1 MNSIFTTARKIV
13 RSVLSSISELGISR
27 FGGLSTSARA
37 LADTLTLNLLQ
48 RLLLSAIGALTI
60 AFGIVATIRSGL
72 GVGPGDV
79 LLTGLVNTFDIPLT
93 YASWIFLGV
102 LTLVLFTLRGR
113 PTFGGLYTHF
123 LVGASFPIAQLAIAE
138 IPEATVVHRG
148 VLFTVGFLGLC
159 LGIEIAAVSGIGRT
173 NPDLISERVNTL
185 TGLDKRIFRSLFE
198 FALIGVGVLLGGTL
212 GVGTVVI
219 ALGIGPTLKFMNDF
233 VTDAVAGRRLRLGQP
248 ETPVAAS
255 VPTTD

>member
-1 MNSIFTTARKIV
+1 MQKVLQYTRKIA
-13 RSVLSSISELGISR
+13 RSTLTSVSELGISR
-27 FGGLSTSARA
+27 FGGLSASART

-48 RLLLSAIGALTI
+48 RLLLSAVGALTI
-60 AFGIVATIRSGL
+60 AFGIVATIRSNI

-79 LLTGLVNTFDIPLT
+79 FLTGLVNTFNISLT

-102 LTLVLFTLRGR
+102 LTVVLIALRGR

-173 NPDLISERVNTL
+173 NPDLISERVNAL

-198 FALIGVGVLLGGTL
+198 FTLIGVGVLLGGTL

-233 VTDAVAGRRLRLGQP
+233 VADSVAGRRLRLGQP

-255 VPTTD
+255 VPTAD